1 MLSNNKHYSRPGLE
15 ILRKI
20 SSRPKRS
27 QVTIFIIVGIII
39 VAAVVLVLLFSGKID
54 SPFSSKLN
62 PQQYIEKCIKDSAL
76 EAVDIMLPQGGYL
89 DPILHKLYED
99 NKIAYLCY
107 NMNFY
112 LPCINQEPM
121 YIQHLEDEV
130 KSYVEPEI
138 EKCFNKVKSD
148 AESSGKSFNMGVM
161 ELGIELGPGQIE
173 VDVKRDVQIGS
184 GESLESYK
192 NFGEIVVSPIYDLGI
207 VAQEIVSQE
216 ARFCNF
222 EYLGYS
228 LTYPKFSIEKDQ
240 VGTEDTLTD
249 IYKIKDK
256 ISGKVLT
263 IAIRSCALPGG
274 L

>member
-1 MLSNNKHYSRPGLE
+1 ME
-15 ILRKI
+15 
-20 SSRPKRS
+20 KRGFGNS
-27 QVTIFIIVGIII
+27 GQVTIFIILGIII
-39 VAAVVLVLLFSGKID
+39 VAAVILFLFLSGKIE
-54 SPFSSKLN
+54 SPFSPKLN
-62 PQQYIEKCIKDSAL
+62 PQQYIEKCVKDSAE
-76 EAVDIMLPQGGYL
+76 EAIDIMLPQGGYI
-89 DPILHKLYED
+89 DPKLHRLYD
-99 NKIAYLCY
+99 DRKIAYLCY

-130 KSYVEPEI
+130 RGYVEPEI
-138 EKCFNKVKSD
+138 EKCFNKIKSD
-148 AESSGKSFNMGVM
+148 AEEQGKSFSMGVM
-161 ELGIELGPGQIE
+161 DLILELKSGQ
-173 VDVKRDVQIGS
+173 VKISVNRDVEIGA
-184 GESLESYK
+184 GESVESYQ
-192 NFGEIVVSPIYDLGI
+192 NFEEIIVSPIYDLGV
-207 VAQEIVSQE
+207 VAQEVVSQE

-240 VGTEDTLTD
+240 VGVEDDITD